1 MINTLT
7 QIIVAVAGVLTPV
20 ICGYVANLI
29 RKYIPTKSLLQVLEQ
44 FAKDAV
50 VLAEKAGVTDKLLDK
65 KQFAIDKLQ
74 DMLQQAGFSKQD
86 EDLLAGCIEHAY
98 CELKNDIE
106 PVYQV
111 DSAKIASTTGT
122 GNTQKVNSH
131 EKVYK
136 LSEMCDKDGNIIPE
150 LMKGVPGYEEK

>member
-1 MINTLT
+1 MTNIIT
-7 QIIVAVAGVLTPV
+7 QLIVAIAGVLTPV
-20 ICGYVANLI
+20 ICAYVANLI
-29 RKYIPTKSLLQVLEQ
+29 KKYILLQALEQ

-50 VLAEKAGVTDKLLDK
+50 VAAEKAGLTDKLLDK
-65 KQFAIDKLQ
+65 KQYAIQQLQ
-74 DMLQQAGFSKQD
+74 DMLEKAGFSKQD
-86 EDLLAGCIEHAY
+86 ENLLAGCIEHAY

-106 PVYQV
+106 SVYKTPVV
-111 DSAKIASTTGT
+111 SDVKSVPEKP
-122 GNTQKVNSH
+122 K

>member
-1 MINTLT
+1 MTNTLT

-29 RKYIPTKSLLQVLEQ
+29 KKYIPNKGLFQALQQ
-44 FAKDAV
+44 FAQAAV
-50 VLAEKAGVTDKLLDK
+50 VVAEKAGLTDKLLNK
-65 KQFAIDKLQ
+65 KQYAIDKLQ

-106 PVYQV
+106 SVYKADVPEV
-111 DSAKIASTTGT
+111 DEDKT
-122 GNTQKVNSH
+122 VNPH

-150 LMKGVPGYEEK
+150 LMRGVPGYEEK

>member
-1 MINTLT
+1 MTNTLT

-29 RKYIPTKSLLQVLEQ
+29 KKYIPNKGQALQQ
-44 FAKDAV
+44 FAQAAV
-50 VLAEKAGVTDKLLDK
+50 VVAEKAGLTDKLLDK
-65 KQFAIDKLQ
+65 KQYAIDKLQ

-106 PVYQV
+106 SVYKADVPEV
-111 DSAKIASTTGT
+111 DEDKT
-122 GNTQKVNSH
+122 VNPH

-150 LMKGVPGYEEK
+150 LMRGVPGYEEK

>member
-1 MINTLT
+1 MNDTIT

-20 ICGYVANLI
+20 ICGYVANLV
-29 RKYIPTKSLLQVLEQ
+29 RKYIPTKDLLQALEQ

-50 VLAEKAGVTDKLLDK
+50 VLAEKAGLTDKLLNK

-98 CELKNDIE
+98 CELKKDIE
-106 PVYQV
+106 SVYRV
-111 DSAKIASTTGT
+111 NDTDEAKAV
-122 GNTQKVNSH
+122 KPH
-131 EKVYK
+131 EKIYK

>member
-1 MINTLT
+1 MTNTLT

-29 RKYIPTKSLLQVLEQ
+29 RKYIPTKNLLQALEQ
-44 FAKDAV
+44 FAKDTV
-50 VLAEKAGVTDKLLDK
+50 VLTEKAGLTDKLLDK
-65 KQFAIDKLQ
+65 KQYAINKLQ

-106 PVYQV
+106 SVYKADVPTV
-111 DSAKIASTTGT
+111 DKDKT
-122 GNTQKVNSH
+122 VNPH

>member
-1 MINTLT
+1 MTNTIT

-29 RKYIPTKSLLQVLEQ
+29 KKYIPDKSLLQALEQ

-50 VLAEKAGVTDKLLDK
+50 VIAEKAGLTDKLLNK
-65 KQFAIDKLQ
+65 KQYAIDKLQ

-86 EDLLAGCIEHAY
+86 EELLGNCIEHAY
-98 CELKNDIE
+98 CELKHDIE
-106 PVYQV
+106 SVYKAPAVSDTKPV
-111 DSAKIASTTGT
+111 AEKP
-122 GNTQKVNSH
+122 K

>member
-1 MINTLT
+1 MTNTIT

-29 RKYIPTKSLLQVLEQ
+29 KKYIPNKGLFQALQQ
-44 FAKDAV
+44 FAQDAV
-50 VLAEKAGVTDKLLDK
+50 VVAEKAGVADKLLDK
-65 KQFAIDKLQ
+65 KQYAIDKLQ

-86 EDLLAGCIEHAY
+86 EELLGNCIEHAY

-106 PVYQV
+106 SVYKTPVV
-111 DSAKIASTTGT
+111 SDVKPVSEKP
-122 GNTQKVNSH
+122 K

>member
-1 MINTLT
+1 MNNTSIVT
-7 QIIVAVAGVLTPV
+7 QVIIAVAGVLTPV

-29 RKYIPTKSLLQVLEQ
+29 KKYIPNKGLFQALQQ
-44 FAKDAV
+44 FAQAAV
-50 VLAEKAGVTDKLLDK
+50 VVAEKAGLTDKLLDK
-65 KQFAIDKLQ
+65 KQYAIDKLQ

-106 PVYQV
+106 SVYKADVPEV
-111 DSAKIASTTGT
+111 DEDKT
-122 GNTQKVNSH
+122 VNPH

-150 LMKGVPGYEEK
+150 LMRGVPGYEEK